1 MLVRNALR
9 YILGPQTHSNAEA
22 IEQASA
28 MIRDRSMRKLESESE
43 IELPPNSHSQRTAS
57 CPSRCLPNRLGRPAD
72 LRTGPVIISYIPFP
86 VSCLVFFPVCISVSQ
101 I

>member
-1 MLVRNALR
+1 MLSGTFSDLR
-9 YILGPQTHSNAEA
+9 THSNAEA

-28 MIRDRSMRKLESESE
+28 MIRDRSIRKLERGVKSNCRRS
-43 IELPPNSHSQRTAS
+43 SHPQRLRLAPVDA
-57 CPSRCLPNRLGRPAD
+57 CPNRLGRPAD

-86 VSCLVFFPVCISVSQ
+86 VSCLVFIPFCISVSQ